1 MTEAAFEKASA
12 LPRCRTVAFDGR
24 LLGLDGVPH
33 GHAVR
38 DELGVEQ
45 RGRRVGRVVGGL
57 LLLLLGR
64 LGGLGWLLGGG
75 NDGLNLGLLLV
86 IVARRG
92 R

>member
-1 MTEAAFEKASA
+1 M
-12 LPRCRTVAFDGR
+12 
-24 LLGLDGVPH
+24 
-33 GHAVR
+33 R

-45 RGRRVGRVVGGL
+45 RGRRVGRVVGRL
-57 LLLLLGR
+57 LLLLLWR

-75 NDGLNLGLLLV
+75 SGSGGLNLGLLLV